1 MIDRRSFL
9 QLAATG
15 GFAALGTR
23 LAAAVPEAAANQI
36 RLPPLSDQ
44 KTEAKETTEPA
55 SLEPNRRIGF
65 AVVGL
70 GHLAIDQ
77 ILPAFGRSKYARPVA
92 LVSGHRDKALKL
104 SHQYGIA
111 EKAVYDYSNYDA
123 LAHNPEVQVIYIVL
137 PNSLHAEFTVRGAK
151 AGKHILCEKPMA
163 TTAADCQLMIEA
175 CAQANVRLMIG
186 YRSQY
191 EPLNRTL
198 VDLVKRKE
206 LGDLREFVATNS
218 QKQGDPTQWRLNRAM
233 AGGGPLP
240 DVGIYCLNAARFVSG
255 EEPIAVLGQTFQDTD
270 DPRFREVESTV
281 QFMLKFPSG
290 FTAACSAS
298 YDSHRSQF
306 MRVQGNVG
314 WAELNPAFAYSNLQ
328 LRVAKRPEGHDTVAQ
343 LVAEPKDQF
352 AAELDH
358 MAECVISNRQPHT
371 PGEEGWQD
379 IRVMEAIY
387 HSAATGAL
395 VKLDSPGKTRGPD
408 LADPS

>member
-1 MIDRRSFL
+1 M
-9 QLAATG
+9 A
-15 GFAALGTR
+15 AAL
-23 LAAAVPEAAANQI
+23 PEAALNQVK
-36 RLPPLSDQ
+36 LPPLSDQ
-44 KTEAKETTEPA
+44 KSEAKEITAPA
-55 SLEPNRRIGF
+55 GLEPGRRIGF

-77 ILPAFGRSKYARPVA
+77 ILPAFGRSQYARPVA

-123 LAHNPEVQVIYIVL
+123 LANNPEVQVIYIVL

-163 TTAADCQLMIEA
+163 TTSADCRLMIDA
-175 CAQANVRLMIG
+175 CAQAKVRLMIG

-191 EPLNRTL
+191 EPLNRAL
-198 VDLVKRKE
+198 VNLVKQKE
-206 LGDLREFVATNS
+206 LGQLREFVATNS
-218 QKQGDPTQWRLNRAM
+218 QRQGDPNQWRLNRAM

-240 DVGIYCLNAARFVSG
+240 DVGIYCLNAARFVSQ
-255 EEPIAVLGQTFQDTD
+255 EEPVAVMGQTFQDTS

-290 FTAACSAS
+290 FTAACSAG

-306 MRVQGNVG
+306 MRVQGSEG
-314 WAELNPAFAYSNLQ
+314 WSELNPAFAYSNLQ
-328 LRVAKRPEGHDTVAQ
+328 LRVAKLRDGHDTVAQ
-343 LVAEPKDQF
+343 VIAEPKDQF

-358 MAECVISNRQPHT
+358 MAECVISERQPHT

-379 IRVMEAIY
+379 LRLIEAIY
-387 HSAATGAL
+387 RSAATGAL
-395 VKLDSPGKTRGPD
+395 VKLNPPGKTRGPA
-408 LADPS
+408 LTDPV